1 MIVKLFRNLC
11 ENMFLSDYFHMKMM
25 QFLKK
30 KRVQKKNHGF
40 SFEVFKS
47 NVVSTMNHAYKL
59 YSIWDLLARVF
70 FCEIKSKVASKKKI
84 DYKSF

>member
-1 MIVKLFRNLC
+1 MWKHVSKWLFPH
-11 ENMFLSDYFHMKMM
+11 ENDAISE
-25 QFLKK
+25 K